1 MALAE
6 ASRLTQPL
14 EGGVDGATV
23 VLHPLNS
30 GDIKSPTELM
40 AMTGGTVKA
49 LRSLRSSR
57 DEWITIP
64 IPAFL
69 VEHPGVGP
77 ILIDTGL
84 HASVAVDPKQNMG
97 PVIGRLYNFE
107 MTPEQTIAA
116 QLRNKLGIEPAQV
129 KVVVMTHLHMDH
141 TSAMSDFTN
150 ATYVLGEGE
159 WSAFRAPRPTM
170 HGYVRKHAELAVDFR
185 EVVYD
190 TRIVGSY
197 STFGRSFDLFG
208 DGSVRLVYTPGHSAG
223 HQSVILRLGGREVL
237 VAGDAIYF
245 LATLEHERRG
255 LFLAD
260 EHQWRR
266 SLREVQ
272 LYRRENPDAL
282 IIPSH
287 DGELWSRLESRYE

>member
-14 EGGVDGATV
+14 EGGRDGATV

-30 GDIKSPTELM
+30 GDIRSPTELM
-40 AMTGGTVKA
+40 AMTGGTVRA
-49 LRSLRSSR
+49 LRSVRSPREDWLRV
-57 DEWITIP
+57 P
-64 IPAFL
+64 VPAFL

-84 HASVAVDPKQNMG
+84 HASVAVDPKQNLG
-97 PVIGRLYNFE
+97 PVIGRLYSVD
-107 MTPEQTIAA
+107 MKPEQAIAA
-116 QLRNKLGIEPAQV
+116 QLRNKLGIEPSQV

-141 TSAMSDFTN
+141 TSGMSDFTE
-150 ATYVLGEGE
+150 AKYVLGEGE
-159 WSAFRAPRPTM
+159 WAAFRAPRPTL
-170 HGYVRKHAELAVDFR
+170 HGYVRKHAALAVDFR

-190 TRIVGSY
+190 TRIVSSY

-223 HQSVILRLGGREVL
+223 HQSVILRLNGREAL
-237 VAGDAIYF
+237 VAGDAVYS
-245 LATLEHERRG
+245 LDTLEHERRG

-272 LYRRENPDAL
+272 LYRRENPEAL

-287 DGELWSRLESRYE
+287 DGELWSRLEERYE